1 MSYSSPMSVFV
12 ILRGGG
18 VGKGGVSLMVGQ
30 WMSWKK
36 LGLGFVED
44 GGILVLNHVLEMG
57 VKRKWG

>member
-1 MSYSSPMSVFV
+1 MSYSSPVSVFV

-18 VGKGGVSLMVGQ
+18 VGKGGASLMVGQ

-36 LGLGFVED
+36 IRFRVVED